1 LLPYKSLKDASPLWK
16 SLDGCSLTLLQVN
29 WVANVYDGLV
39 SSGKSKNSAAAIA
52 ISNFKKSHKKEGD
65 KWVKKENENVER
77 IRINL
82 KEAEFSETEK
92 KAKVTIIKQGW
103 SKNKTNGKQRYYT
116 KEAIGSI
123 VEALNN
129 LPDSRKMYS
138 NHSDRDRN
146 NEEWAATVESAWE
159 ENGNARAEITFTENP
174 NTVWLYQEAKKHPEQ
189 VGISISGRGKWKEGT
204 VEGKPATVIMKV
216 LEFDSADFV
225 TRPAAGGRVDIA
237 ESFMQDRIDEAL
249 ETIKQRV
256 EDRKKRN
263 MPYIEMDWLLDSVI
277 GFVMDLMYS
286 NDGTDDDIAQMV
298 KEFEEKLKEIIK
310 KIKVKENNMDLK
322 QFKTDNPDVYESI
335 VEQVTLLAENEASKK
350 VQETVDKK
358 DKDLQERTK
367 EIDSLK
373 AEIVT
378 TKEEVTKLKTELDN
392 YKEKEKIQ
400 AKKDLI
406 AKKLAEAELK
416 EPSEMFLELLND
428 AKDEAGMDKLIKE
441 KLETIKSIKEKE
453 TISLPKNHDVKGKEV
468 KILTEEEEKRIL
480 GLL

>member
-1 LLPYKSLKDASPLWK
+1 
-16 SLDGCSLTLLQVN
+16 
-29 WVANVYDGLV
+29 
-39 SSGKSKNSAAAIA
+39 
-52 ISNFKKSHKKEGD
+52 
-65 KWVKKENENVER
+65 
-77 IRINL
+77 
-82 KEAEFSETEK
+82 
-92 KAKVTIIKQGW
+92 
-103 SKNKTNGKQRYYT
+103 
-116 KEAIGSI
+116 
-123 VEALNN
+123 
-129 LPDSRKMYS
+129 
-138 NHSDRDRN
+138 
-146 NEEWAATVESAWE
+146 
-159 ENGNARAEITFTENP
+159 
-174 NTVWLYQEAKKHPEQ
+174 
-189 VGISISGRGKWKEGT
+189 
-204 VEGKPATVIMKV
+204 
-216 LEFDSADFV
+216 
-225 TRPAAGGRVDIA
+225 
-237 ESFMQDRIDEAL
+237 
-249 ETIKQRV
+249 
-256 EDRKKRN
+256 
-263 MPYIEMDWLLDSVI
+263 
-277 GFVMDLMYS
+277 
-286 NDGTDDDIAQMV
+286 
-298 KEFEEKLKEIIK
+298 
-310 KIKVKENNMDLK
+310 MDLK